1 MFKKSLPIVGY
12 LPMTADLFHIGH
24 LRAIRKAKK
33 RCDLLVIGL
42 LDCPE
47 YKKTVIPFKER
58 KEILEALPEVDYVVR
73 QKSLKMNLEGVDL
86 VFSGDGFEKEEM
98 EQIKAYKCKA
108 VNIGYYKGQSTTA
121 IKKLL
126 TK

>member
-1 MFKKSLPIVGY
+1 
-12 LPMTADLFHIGH
+12 MTADLFHIGH

-47 YKKTVIPFKER
+47 YKKTIIPFKER
-58 KEILEALPEVDYVVR
+58 KEILKALWEVDFVVR
-73 QKSLKMNLEGVDL
+73 QKTLKMELEGVDL

-98 EQIKAYKCKA
+98 EQIKKFGCKA
-108 VNIGYYKGQSTTA
+108 VNIGYYKGQSTSA